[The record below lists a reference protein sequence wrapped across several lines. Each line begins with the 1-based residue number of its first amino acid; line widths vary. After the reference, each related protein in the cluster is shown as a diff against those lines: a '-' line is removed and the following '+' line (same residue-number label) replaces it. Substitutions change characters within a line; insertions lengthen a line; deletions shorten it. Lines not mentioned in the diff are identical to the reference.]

1 MEKGRREQEGIKG
14 RRRGTRFRD
23 RAMLRK
29 GTSDRT
35 FILAFEMQRS
45 LQQCRSERAQH
56 SINLDFW
63 RDACGIL
70 SRFCLTITRMLFRP
84 MAHYFYQ

>member
-1 MEKGRREQEGIKG
+1 VEKGRREQEGIKG

-35 FILAFEMQRS
+35 FILAFGCRGVYSNVEVRERNTRS
-45 LQQCRSERAQH
+45 TSTFGGTLVASYLA
-56 SINLDFW
+56 FV
-63 RDACGIL
+63 
-70 SRFCLTITRMLFRP
+70 
-84 MAHYFYQ
+84 